1 MDECNPIK
9 HDFNKT
15 LNIYLNL
22 NAIPSNEQQFRLKNL
37 NEIKDYFSAEI
48 RERELI
54 SKNISKYIASLD
66 YFDKSLNVL
75 SILSGSISIASF
87 ATVIGAPAGII
98 GASCGFTF
106 SITSGFV
113 KMFLKTIINKKKH
126 NKIIMLARS
135 KLNSIESKI
144 SKALVDNEI
153 SHEDFE
159 IVINE
164 EKKYRELKESIRLMN
179 SERSDAEKFNLMEKG
194 KKIGINEVIRH
205 NEINN
210 NSLKYKYV

>member
-1 MDECNPIK
+1 MD
-9 HDFNKT
+9 DFNKT
-15 LNIYLNL
+15 PNIYPNL
-22 NAIPSNEQQFRLKNL
+22 TANISNEEQFRLNKI
-37 NEIKDYFSAEI
+37 NEIKDQFLAEI

-54 SKNISKYIASLD
+54 NKNISKYIASLD

-113 KMFLKTIINKKKH
+113 KRFLKTIRNKKKKH
-126 NKIIMLARS
+126 NKIVMLARS

-144 SKALVDNEI
+144 SKALIDNEI

-159 IVINE
+159 TIINE
-164 EKKYRELKESIRLMN
+164 EKKYRELKESIRMMN
-179 SERSDAEKFNLMEKG
+179 SHRSDAEKVSLIEEG
-194 KKIGINEVIRH
+194 KKIGINEVIKC
-205 NEINN
+205 NEIIN
-210 NSLKYKYV
+210 NSLK